1 MSKMIKCKNCS
12 KEMAVNAKSC
22 PECGAA
28 SPIYGIAAC
37 LWVIVFILCFVLV
50 MGTIGSSNREKV
62 EPAQEVYK
70 DDALTEI
77 VVEHSSALTFDEDK
91 SEDNGENTITENKLE
106 DKVEDDVPTE
116 YKSALRKAKSY
127 SDTMHMSKAGLYN
140 QLTSEYGGQFTPE
153 AAQYAIDNVDVD
165 WKENALK
172 RAKSYANMHMS
183 KAGVYDQLVSEYGG
197 QFTPEEAQYAVDNV
211 DADWKENALKRAE
224 SYQESMAMSPKAIY
238 DQLVSEYGGQ
248 FTAEEAQYAVDN
260 LN

>member
-12 KEMAVNAKSC
+12 KEMSVNAKSC

-127 SDTMHMSKAGLYN
+127 
-140 QLTSEYGGQFTPE
+140 
-153 AAQYAIDNVDVD
+153 
-165 WKENALK
+165 
-172 RAKSYANMHMS
+172 ANMDMS

>member
-77 VVEHSSALTFDEDK
+77 VVELSSALTFDEDK

-127 SDTMHMSKAGLYN
+127 
-140 QLTSEYGGQFTPE
+140 
-153 AAQYAIDNVDVD
+153 
-165 WKENALK
+165 
-172 RAKSYANMHMS
+172 ANMHMS
-183 KAGVYDQLVSEYGG
+183 KAGVYDQLTSEYGG
-197 QFTPEEAQYAVDNV
+197 QFTAEAAQYAIDNV

>member
-127 SDTMHMSKAGLYN
+127 ANMDMSKAGVYD
-140 QLTSEYGGQFTPE
+140 QLTSEYGGQFTAE

-211 DADWKENALKRAE
+211 DADWKQNALKKAE
-224 SYQESMAMSPKAIY
+224 SYQELMAMSPNAIY
-238 DQLVSEYGGQ
+238 DQLVSEYGEQ

>member
-37 LWVIVFILCFVLV
+37 LWVIVFILSFVLV

-127 SDTMHMSKAGLYN
+127 ANMDMSKAGVYD
-140 QLTSEYGGQFTPE
+140 QLTSEYGGQFTAE
-153 AAQYAIDNVDVD
+153 AAQYAI
-165 WKENALK
+165 
-172 RAKSYANMHMS
+172 
-183 KAGVYDQLVSEYGG
+183 
-197 QFTPEEAQYAVDNV
+197 DNV

>member
-127 SDTMHMSKAGLYN
+127 ANMDMSKAGVYD
-140 QLTSEYGGQFTPE
+140 QLTSEYGGQFTAE
-153 AAQYAIDNVDVD
+153 AAQYAI
-165 WKENALK
+165 
-172 RAKSYANMHMS
+172 
-183 KAGVYDQLVSEYGG
+183 
-197 QFTPEEAQYAVDNV
+197 DNV